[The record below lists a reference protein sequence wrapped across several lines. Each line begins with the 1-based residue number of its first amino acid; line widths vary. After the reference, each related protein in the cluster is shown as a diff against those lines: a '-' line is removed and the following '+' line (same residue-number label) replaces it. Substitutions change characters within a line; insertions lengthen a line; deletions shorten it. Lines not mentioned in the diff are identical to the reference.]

1 MLDASSPVFWNRLMP
16 SLRVP
21 PSFVASFKA
30 LRDMDPAE
38 FDALAEALAEAT
50 PVLRPESLA
59 AAIAPTVTSL
69 PVPALTEILS
79 ALTSL
84 TGLGRLQ
91 NATAAEIAERLAE
104 SHDLETPTEE
114 RERFAGRVARSLE
127 SRAVRLLGK
136 AVDLRTEHDKVF
148 VGARVLTDVRPIFGE
163 EVAAPPEGAVL
174 SHTLKLEFV
183 HNEGTLGNTYVVLDN
198 EDVQA
203 LRKALERAE
212 AKAETMKQVL
222 ERIDLPYLG
231 PED

>member
-1 MLDASSPVFWNRLMP
+1 MS
-16 SLRVP
+16 
-21 PSFVASFKA
+21 
-30 LRDMDPAE
+30 PAE
-38 FDALAEALAEAT
+38 FDALADALAEAT

-59 AAIAPTVTSL
+59 ASIASTVSSL
-69 PVPALTEILS
+69 SEPALTELFS

-91 NATAAEIAERLAE
+91 NATVEEIAERLAASE
-104 SHDLETPTEE
+104 DLETPKEE
-114 RERFAGRVARSLE
+114 RDRFAGRVAQTLD
-127 SRAVRLLGK
+127 SRTVRILGK
-136 AVDLRTEHDKVF
+136 AVDLGTEHDKVF

-163 EVAAPPEGAVL
+163 DAAQPPEGAVL

-183 HNEGTLGNTYVVLDN
+183 HDEGTLGNAYVVLDN
-198 EDVQA
+198 EDLQA

-222 ERIDLPYLG
+222 GKMDLQYLG

>member
-1 MLDASSPVFWNRLMP
+1 MP

-21 PSFVASFKA
+21 PQFVTSFKA
-30 LRDMDPAE
+30 LRDMSPAE
-38 FDALAEALAEAT
+38 FDALADALAEAT

-59 AAIAPTVTSL
+59 ASIASTVSSL
-69 PVPALTEILS
+69 SEPALTELFS

-91 NATAAEIAERLAE
+91 NATVEEIAERLAASE
-104 SHDLETPTEE
+104 DLETPKEE
-114 RERFAGRVARSLE
+114 RDRFAGRVAQTLD
-127 SRAVRLLGK
+127 SRTVRILGK
-136 AVDLRTEHDKVF
+136 AVDLGTEHDKVF

-163 EVAAPPEGAVL
+163 DAAQPPEGAVL

-183 HNEGTLGNTYVVLDN
+183 HDEGTLGNAYVVLDN
-198 EDVQA
+198 EDLQA

-222 ERIDLPYLG
+222 GKMDLQYLG